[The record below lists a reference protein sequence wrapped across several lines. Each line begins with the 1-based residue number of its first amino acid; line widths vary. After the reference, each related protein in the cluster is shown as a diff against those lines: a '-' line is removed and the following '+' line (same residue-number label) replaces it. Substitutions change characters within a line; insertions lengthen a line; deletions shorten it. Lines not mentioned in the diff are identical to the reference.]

1 MVMKMKRKKMV
12 SAIELV
18 STGDVAFLLLIF
30 FIVSTAF
37 AVDMGLPLLL
47 PAKESQQQAIK
58 IKQSNVA
65 TLKITAANADS
76 LSGLRCQCARPGDPP
91 AAGLPHLA
99 RAPGGGQSRRGQ
111 GRQRP
116 AEPALVEGRP
126 ARSDRASTGA
136 AAKTKARRDPVP

>member
-47 PAKESQQQAIK
+47 PAKESQQQAIR

-65 TLKITAANADS
+65 TLKISAANAVTLDGHAIEVNHIKRAIEDRL
-76 LSGLRCQCARPGDPP
+76 LSNDKLVVVLETHPDADYGMMVACLDE
-91 AAGLPHLA
+91 LKLA
-99 RAPGGGQSRRGQ
+99 
-111 GRQRP
+111 
-116 AEPALVEGRP
+116 E
-126 ARSDRASTGA
+126 
-136 AAKTKARRDPVP
+136 ARRVSLKTGKR